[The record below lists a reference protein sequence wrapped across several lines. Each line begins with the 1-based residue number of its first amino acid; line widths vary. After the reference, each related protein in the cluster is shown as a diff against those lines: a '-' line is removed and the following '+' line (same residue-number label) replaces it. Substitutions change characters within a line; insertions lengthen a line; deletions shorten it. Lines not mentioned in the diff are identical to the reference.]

1 MTRHKELDSTST
13 ISSRDRTSLL
23 QAFFAA
29 LNAAQEF
36 EGATAPNPPVG
47 CVILS
52 RDGKVLAIAAHQKA
66 GELHAEASAIEI
78 CRRNGTISDIH
89 TLIVTLEPCN
99 HHGRTPPCTGAILG
113 TPAKE
118 IWIGVADPNGHVKG
132 GGAEALRKAGLGVHF
147 WNELPAADDLARR
160 AKRLIAPFAK
170 RVTTGLPWITVKQ
183 AITREGSMIPPPG
196 AKTFTSSSSL
206 DLAHALRKRAD
217 AILTGSGTVLADAP
231 LLTVR
236 RVSDFPGKGR
246 KLVLMDRRHRIPRSY
261 IEDAAARG
269 FDVMLPNSLEETFQ
283 VLGNAGVNEVLVEA
297 GPELTDAVLSSGHWD
312 EHVLI
317 TQNASPD
324 MPDIITIT
332 SNTESAHVLRNH

>member
-1 MTRHKELDSTST
+1 MTRRKELDSRSTSRST
-13 ISSRDRTSLL
+13 DTASLL
-23 QAFFAA
+23 QGFSAA
-29 LNAAQEF
+29 LAAALEF

-52 RDGKVLAIAAHQKA
+52 RDGKVLATAAHQKA
-66 GELHAEASAIEI
+66 GELHAEASAIET
-78 CRRNGTISDIH
+78 CRRNGTVADIH

-132 GGAEALRKAGLGVHF
+132 GGAEALRAAGLSVQF
-147 WNELPAADDLARR
+147 WNELPAAIDLAHR

-183 AITREGSMIPPPG
+183 AINRQGTMLPTPG

-206 DLAHALRKRAD
+206 DLAHTLRKRAD

-231 LLTVR
+231 LLNVR
-236 RVSDFPGKGR
+236 RLPDFPGKRR
-246 KLVLMDRRHRIPRSY
+246 KLVLMDRRRRIPQSY
-261 IEDAAARG
+261 IENAATRG
-269 FDVMLPNSLEETFQ
+269 FDVMLPNSLEGAFDK
-283 VLGNAGVNEVLVEA
+283 LGQAGVNEVLVEA
-297 GPELTDAVLSSGHWD
+297 GPELTTAILSSGQWD

-317 TQNASPD
+317 TQDASPD
-324 MPDIITIT
+324 LPDKITIN
-332 SNTESAHVLRNH
+332 SKTESSHVLRNH